1 MQQLKEQIAPL
12 PGLAGVIS
20 RQNGQ
25 NLTLLALETPGLDT
39 GLKARESSIAAVGS
53 PLSSCIAAP
62 DPPSSCLPA
71 QHRGRDDLAEAPRN
85 QASEHWQK
93 DTQTRPKRA
102 AQVCSAP

>member
-1 MQQLKEQIAPL
+1 MQQLKEQTAPL
-12 PGLAGVIS
+12 PGLVGVIS

-25 NLTLLALETPGLDT
+25 NLALHWRSRAVDT

-85 QASEHWQK
+85 H
-93 DTQTRPKRA
+93 RI
-102 AQVCSAP
+102 